1 MTDQETTL
9 AQLRAAVAEFV
20 RARDWEQFHDPK
32 NLAMSIAIEAAELM
46 ELFQWHRS
54 DQLPEIRGEPPL
66 RQRIREEL
74 ADVTCFVLSFANAV
88 DIDLS
93 SAVREKLHKNAHKYP
108 VERYHGRFQ

>member
-9 AQLRAAVAEFV
+9 AQLRGAVAEFV

-46 ELFQWHRS
+46 ELFQWYRS
-54 DQLPEIRGEPPL
+54 DQLPETLGESHL
-66 RQRIREEL
+66 RQRIQEEL
-74 ADVTCFVLSFANAV
+74 ADVTCFVLSFANAL

-93 SAVREKLHKNAHKYP
+93 SAVRQKLHQNARKYP
-108 VERYHGRFQ
+108 VEQYRGRFQ

>member
-1 MTDQETTL
+1 VTDQETTL
-9 AQLRAAVAEFV
+9 AQLRGAVAEFV

-54 DQLPEIRGEPPL
+54 DQLPETVEQSSL
-66 RQRIREEL
+66 RQRIQEEL

-93 SAVREKLHKNAHKYP
+93 SAVRQKLHKNAQKYP
-108 VERYHGRFQ
+108 VERYRGRFQ